1 MSHGGRSV
9 AVAPGIGKSAGER
22 AEIFG
27 GRGVDHAVALAGEL
41 SDRETG
47 ESTLLFEPA
56 LSIIEGVEKADRL
69 DMVNRFLIDRWR
81 PQ

>member
-1 MSHGGRSV
+1 MQDLSAEETHTHMEGELLSHTDPVLGS
-9 AVAPGIGKSAGER
+9 
-22 AEIFG
+22 
-27 GRGVDHAVALAGEL
+27 GEL

-69 DMVNRFLIDRWR
+69 DMVNWFLIDRWR